1 MSIVERIQ
9 NHYDSLTAAE
19 QDAATFILGHLSD
32 ALLLNSAELSKL
44 SKVSQPTLSRL
55 YRKIGFRNA
64 AEFKRDIRRHH
75 QPGSPEFLSQGETT
89 TGLLVDH
96 MNNDIAALQHTF
108 SRLDNAMMDRI
119 AQSIMKA
126 RNVAVIGLRNNYP
139 MALHLREQLMQSRA
153 RVQALPEPGQ
163 SLAEEIVDLNE
174 EDVAILCGAR
184 RRTAV
189 FHNLAATLAEQHV
202 QLIIIG
208 DSTVRRTALETDA
221 EFIETDLH
229 SHVLSSY
236 TAVFSVLALIAEYV
250 ATSAQQGANVDASR
264 SRIETINERF
274 DKLKELENYASHR

>member
-9 NHYDSLTAAE
+9 ENYDSLTAAE
-19 QDAATFILGHLSD
+19 QDAAMFILGHLSD

-89 TGLLVDH
+89 RGLLVDH
-96 MNNDIAALQHTF
+96 MNNDVAALQHTF
-108 SRLDNAMMDRI
+108 SRLDNATMDRI

-163 SLAEEIVDLNE
+163 SLAEEIVDLNK
-174 EDVAILCGAR
+174 EDVAILFGAR

-189 FHNLAATLAEQHV
+189 FHNLATTLAEQHV

-208 DSTVRRTALETDA
+208 DSTVRRTALEADA
-221 EFIETDLH
+221 QFIETDLH

-236 TAVFSVLALIAEYV
+236 TAVFSVLALIADYV
-250 ATSAQQGANVDASR
+250 ATSAQQGENVDASR
-264 SRIETINERF
+264 SRIDTINQRF
-274 DKLKELENYASHR
+274 DKLRELENYASRR